1 MLANTPLRRQLLLWL
16 LPPIIIVWLVSAWI
30 TYALAYGFATRAYD
44 RSLLDSAIAISGQ
57 LRVQRDR
64 VVVDLPQI
72 AQKML
77 LSDLSDRV
85 YYMVSG
91 PDGEYVNG
99 DRGMPM
105 PPRVAVAAP
114 RRAVIVRHSSVE
126 QGYLDPEVAAE
137 PAVPDPATRASRPP
151 RYYDAEYRGQPV
163 RVAAMSIPLASVS
176 AGQMTGEALVQV
188 AETLGDRHDMAR
200 DVLVATL
207 LPQIALMLL
216 LTAIVYVAVGRGL
229 APLDVLR
236 REIESRSSRDLAPV
250 TEDRAPPEVRRLVHS
265 LNDLLARVAQTLAAQ
280 KRFIADAAHQL
291 RTPTA
296 ALKTQVEVAQ
306 RTNDAE
312 ELRTRLGHIHAAAER
327 NARLVNQ
334 LLSLA
339 RAEPGGTERRAHRPV
354 DLLDITR
361 AETEYWVPQALAR
374 SIDLGFEPSCAR
386 KGPIEVQGD
395 GLMLAELLGNLIDN
409 ALRYTQPGGTVT
421 VSVERCAENGQRVAC
436 VAVED
441 NGPGVPECER
451 ERIFERFHRVL
462 GTGTEGAGLGL
473 AIVREIA
480 VGHGGRVDLSG
491 GTEGQGTRFTV
502 VLPMVE
508 RRAAA
513 PAGWSDHRATDRRTA
528 RLAEASGAQV
538 VPSRADGE
546 AGRHDN
552 GADTGRLG
560 HPARLGADSPASAE
574 LRT

>member
-16 LPPIIIVWLVSAWI
+16 LPPIIVVWLASAWV

-44 RSLLDSAIAISGQ
+44 RALFDSALAISGQ
-57 LRVQRDR
+57 LRVQRER
-64 VVVDLPQI
+64 VMLDLPKI

-77 LSDLSDRV
+77 IADQRETV
-85 YYMVSG
+85 FYMVSG
-91 PDGEYVNG
+91 PTGEYING

-105 PPRVAVAAP
+105 PPVEVAAP
-114 RRAVIVRHSSVE
+114 LRRTVVMRHSSVDRA
-126 QGYLDPEVAAE
+126 YADLDAALE
-137 PAVPDPATRASRPP
+137 PSATEPATRVQRSA

-163 RVAAMSIPLASVS
+163 RIAAIRIPLASLS
-176 AGQMTGEALVQV
+176 SGQMTGDALVQV
-188 AETLGDRHDMAR
+188 AETLGDRHEMAR
-200 DVLVATL
+200 DVLFATL

-216 LTAIVYVAVGRGL
+216 LTVIVYVAVGRGL

-306 RTNDAE
+306 RTNDAA

-354 DLLDITR
+354 DIVAIAR
-361 AETEYWVPQALAR
+361 GETEYWVPQALAR
-374 SIDLGFEPSCAR
+374 AIDLGFEPGCIE

-409 ALRYTQPGGTVT
+409 ALRYTQSGGTVT
-421 VSVERCAENGQRVAC
+421 VSVERRVEHGRRVAC

-441 NGPGVPECER
+441 NGPGVPEAER

-480 VGHGGRVDLSG
+480 LGHGGWVDLSSG
-491 GTEGQGTRFTV
+491 AEGCGTRFTV
-502 VLPMVE
+502 VLPTIE
-508 RRAAA
+508 RRTEA
-513 PAGWSDHRATDRRTA
+513 PAGGFDECVPDRRKASTVGVTGIQGAPSVAGQPVGRRGLGTA
-528 RLAEASGAQV
+528 R
-538 VPSRADGE
+538 RAKDPQ
-546 AGRHDN
+546 AR
-552 GADTGRLG
+552 
-560 HPARLGADSPASAE
+560 PA
-574 LRT
+574 LRP